1 MFKNLYLAS
10 VIAAISL
17 TPAYASHWGDN
28 NNNAAP
34 ARQASPEVQAY
45 NEASIQLNLDVVAA
59 RHVFTVAERLQKT
72 LPTGIVAAYGTNTP
86 HVTLEIFK
94 PTTGGNLTTEQL
106 AFLKE
111 KLGQVHGA
119 IRKGFKDQTISIQA
133 VPNGLKLIAKFTG
146 QDNQYYTI
154 ENIGELKSHKGE
166 LTECFLTYV
175 CDIRKEFQTH
185 HRGQNY
191 VESYEDVFNGTA
203 YLKGLQ
209 NTLHSGVNVQQL
221 KPSPFADNPLCHVTL
236 MRWTVNANKVEV
248 ADFCT
253 QLFRTEN
260 AHEGKIFSC
269 DRLVLNPAFADNG
282 FNGRAPNFEVGNKL
296 HNRGKVDWNQSP
308 RASFALTALDKLE
321 PIVFDDEAQPQ
332 QPAIQARISVDE
344 INAKIA
350 EKQGQIGTHV
360 DCMNRT
366 QNCINATNKRIS
378 DLDSLMRKHAGCIQQ
393 TSENIKKGYRVAEKN
408 LGMTL
413 EKKLEE
419 QKRQNL
425 DYQAQ
430 RARAGEDLNGHM
442 TRLNTQKAD
451 LARMQ
456 AELQAL
462 DENKRG

>member
-17 TPAYASHWGDN
+17 APAYASHWGDN

-72 LPTGIVAAYGTNTP
+72 LPAAIVAAYGTNTP

-119 IRKGFKDQTISIQA
+119 IRKGFKDQTISIQV
-133 VPNGLKLIAKFTG
+133 VPKGLKLIAKFTG

-154 ENIGELKSHKGE
+154 ENIGKLKSHKGE
-166 LTECFLTYV
+166 LTECFLTYA
-175 CDIRKEFQTH
+175 CDILEEFQTH

-191 VESYEDVFNGTA
+191 VESYENVFNGTA

-248 ADFCT
+248 ADFCA
-253 QLFRTEN
+253 QLFSTEN
-260 AHEGKIFSC
+260 AHAGKIFSC

-350 EKQGQIGTHV
+350 EKQRQISTHV
-360 DCMNRT
+360 SYMSMTEGNIQKT
-366 QNCINATNKRIS
+366 TMRIT
-378 DLDSLMRKHAGCIQQ
+378 DLDSRMKAHSGYIRLTEQNIAKGNRALAEKLKEQKKQEVDFQNQWTQAIEAQ
-393 TSENIKKGYRVAEKN
+393 TSFMA
-408 LGMTL
+408 
-413 EKKLEE
+413 KLES
-419 QKRQNL
+419 
-425 DYQAQ
+425 
-430 RARAGEDLNGHM
+430 
-442 TRLNTQKAD
+442 QKAD
-451 LARMQ
+451 LARMK

-462 DENKRG
+462 EENKRG